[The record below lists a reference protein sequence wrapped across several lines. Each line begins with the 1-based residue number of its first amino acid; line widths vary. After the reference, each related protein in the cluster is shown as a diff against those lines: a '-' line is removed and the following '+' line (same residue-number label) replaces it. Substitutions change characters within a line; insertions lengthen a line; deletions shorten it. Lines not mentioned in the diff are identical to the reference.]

1 MIQASPSRARWAVG
15 ATFLLHGMLIGG
27 WVPHIPLAKERLEAG
42 PALFGLALLSFAG
55 GAVFAMPLAGALIN
69 RFGSATLTTITGFL
83 FCFAF
88 FGPIFAP
95 TLMTFVIAGFVM
107 GMVIGSMDV
116 AMNSH
121 GIAVEKALRL
131 PTMSMF
137 HGGFSI
143 GGMVGAFLG
152 AALLKYHGE
161 VVQACVIAVICLMMQ
176 FIAMQNYLPAAVD
189 KGLSGSHFAWPT
201 KATIGLGLLC
211 FLALMIEGS
220 ILDWAAIMMREKFLI
235 DASFAALAFGFYQG
249 GMSVARLTGDWIRQK
264 AGAVRMVTISALMAA
279 TGTALALVVPW
290 TPTPTQMPSST
301 PTETPTEPPAPTEA
315 PLPTDTATPLPTRTP
330 APTATP
336 GNPVITFYASPDT
349 IRLPDCTTLYW
360 WVDRATEVF
369 LILPSGQI
377 GVEGSGQHQVCPQ
390 ATTTYRLKVN
400 GANGRQEVVEAQVI
414 VLPPPTSTPV
424 PPPRIKPTRQPLPTA
439 TATPIITVT
448 ATLTPTLTPTPTWTP
463 LPTVTPAIDPLLA
476 GLPVRWGTIALPI
489 PAGMDGH

>member
-279 TGTALALVVPW
+279 TSTALALVVPS
-290 TPTPTQMPSST
+290 PYVALAAFVFAGLGIGNVAPILFAGGGRL
-301 PTETPTEPPAPTEA
+301 EPDAPGRGIAAVTTLGYSGFLCGPPLIGFAAQLTSLPAALFLT
-315 PLPTDTATPLPTRTP
+315 
-330 APTATP
+330 
-336 GNPVITFYASPDT
+336 VIAAVIIAFYARTVDAADT
-349 IRLPDCTTLYW
+349 Y
-360 WVDRATEVF
+360 
-369 LILPSGQI
+369 
-377 GVEGSGQHQVCPQ
+377 
-390 ATTTYRLKVN
+390 
-400 GANGRQEVVEAQVI
+400 
-414 VLPPPTSTPV
+414 
-424 PPPRIKPTRQPLPTA
+424 
-439 TATPIITVT
+439 
-448 ATLTPTLTPTPTWTP
+448 
-463 LPTVTPAIDPLLA
+463 
-476 GLPVRWGTIALPI
+476 
-489 PAGMDGH
+489 